1 MVKRTLLLPF
11 AVSCTWI
18 DEAAF
23 ADRLAAEDCTGECGL
38 VVEEALP
45 DATHAEMIPG
55 TSTLVHDTLESQPV
69 GRVSGIGQTDQF
81 SGGIT
86 FVTGS
91 TGWEGG
97 NDSDAFQIEVP
108 ALCRVRMTADWG
120 GAAADLDFGLWT
132 NDGSNGW
139 TDLLSQYGP
148 GSCLA
153 SDKPSVCESNAELKP
168 GKEYQLL
175 VLGYLGEG
183 EEPYEVS
190 LEWLAP

>member
-1 MVKRTLLLPF
+1 MVRRTLLLPL
-11 AVSCTWI
+11 AASCTWI
-18 DEAAF
+18 DEEAY
-23 ADRLAAEDCTGECGL
+23 ADRLAAEDCAGDCGL

-45 DATHAEMIPG
+45 DTTHAEMQSG
-55 TSTLVHDTLESQPV
+55 TSTLLHGTLQSQPV
-69 GRVSGIGQTDQF
+69 GRVSAVGTTDRF

-97 NDSDAFQIEVP
+97 NDSDAFQLEVP
-108 ALCRVRMTADWG
+108 ATCRVSMTADWG
-120 GAAADLDFGLWT
+120 SAAADLDFGLWT
-132 NDGSNGW
+132 NDGSKGW
-139 TDLLSQYGP
+139 TDLFSQYGP

-153 SDKPSVCESNAELKP
+153 SDKPSACESSVELEP
-168 GKEYQLL
+168 DKEYQLL

-183 EEPYEVS
+183 EEPYEVA